1 MIARNQILLPMENS
15 IYKRLFKLVI
25 KYWPFLVVS
34 TLTAFIYVLLNSIS
48 IWLTASLINNIL
60 SDFTK
65 LVGEQ
70 FQFAS
75 SSSLTLN
82 EKLKYWTNGLIL
94 RDTAKDTLQILC
106 VSILII
112 FILKNV
118 FLYLKN
124 IMLTIVQFRLITE
137 LRNKLYIHFH
147 KLSLSFFN
155 QHKSGE
161 LTSIVVNDV
170 ANMRQALTTSFQ
182 RIFVE
187 PINIIA
193 FSVLLF
199 IISWKLA
206 LIAITIIPLAG
217 FVIVNIS
224 RSIRR
229 KSRRTAVKIAGITNI
244 ITETLTS
251 MRVVKA
257 FAMED
262 YEVGRFTKETKNYYN
277 LIFRRARLRSL
288 APPITE
294 IMGVFIGVA
303 LLWVGGTEVLSAQ
316 GLTSEDFIRFI
327 LIMFSALQP
336 IRSLSNVFAE
346 IQVGAASAERVFGI
360 LDTEPAILD
369 GDEVIEDVLFNES
382 ITFDHVFFQYDDSD
396 IQVLQDIS
404 FSLNKGSVVALVGVS
419 GAGKSTTADLIPR
432 FFEPTEGAVRLDGVD
447 IRKFQ
452 TRALRQL
459 MGIVTQETI
468 LFNDTISG
476 NIAYGK
482 KDIPIER
489 IRKAAAAANALEF
502 IDKLPE
508 GFDTIIGEKGARLSG
523 GQRQRLA
530 IARALLKD
538 PPILIL
544 DEATSSLDIESEKK
558 VQEAMDRL
566 MKDRTVLVIAHRLST
581 IVNVDN
587 IIVLD
592 GGKIIETGTHEQL
605 LGQNG
610 IYKNLYNVQFSN

>member
-1 MIARNQILLPMENS
+1 MENS

-60 SDFTK
+60 SDFNK

-94 RDTAKDTLQILC
+94 RDTAKETLQVLC

-112 FILKNV
+112 FLLKNV

-124 IMLTIVQFRLITE
+124 ITLTIVQFRLITE

-170 ANMRQALTTSFQ
+170 ANMRQALTIGFQ

-193 FSVLLF
+193 FTALLF

-217 FVIVNIS
+217 LVIVNIS

-244 ITETLTS
+244 LTETLTS

-257 FAMED
+257 FSMED
-262 YEVGRFTKETKNYYN
+262 YEVDRFSNETRNYYN

-294 IMGVFIGVA
+294 TMGVIIGVA
-303 LLWVGGTEVLSAQ
+303 LLWVGGTEVLNAQ

-327 LIMFSALQP
+327 LIMFSGLQP

-346 IQVGAASAERVFGI
+346 IQVGAASAERVFVI
-360 LDTEPAILD
+360 LDNPPTIV
-369 GDEVIEDVLFNES
+369 DEFDAVIIDTFEDKIQINDVSFKYESDDTVLKN
-382 ITFDHVFFQYDDSD
+382 
-396 IQVLQDIS
+396 IS
-404 FSLNKGSVVALVGVS
+404 FEIEKGSAVALVGSS
-419 GAGKSTTADLIPR
+419 GAGKSTLADLIPR
-432 FFEPTEGAVRLDGVD
+432 FYDVNQGAIEIDGQD
-447 IRKFQ
+447 IRHV
-452 TRALRQL
+452 TLNSLRRL

-468 LFNDTISG
+468 LFNDTIKA
-476 NIAYGK
+476 NIAYGQ
-482 KDIPIER
+482 KDVHDKQVI
-489 IRKAAAAANALEF
+489 AAATAANALEF
-502 IDKLPE
+502 IEELPE
-508 GFDTIIGEKGARLSG
+508 GLDTVIGEKGVKLSG

-530 IARALLKD
+530 IARAIMKN

-544 DEATSSLDIESEKK
+544 DEATSALDTESERL
-558 VQEAMDRL
+558 VQEALGTL
-566 MKDRTVLVIAHRLST
+566 MTDRTVLVIAHRLST
-581 IVNVDN
+581 VTNADK
-587 IIVLD
+587 IIVLEK
-592 GGKIIETGTHEQL
+592 GQIKEMGTHDELIQK
-605 LGQNG
+605 NG
-610 IYKNLYNVQFSN
+610 LYSNLYKVQFN

>member
-1 MIARNQILLPMENS
+1 MS
-15 IYKRLFKLVI
+15 V
-25 KYWPFLVVS
+25 
-34 TLTAFIYVLLNSIS
+34 
-48 IWLTASLINNIL
+48 WLTASLINNIL
-60 SDFTK
+60 SDFDK
-65 LVGEQ
+65 LVNEQ
-70 FQFAS
+70 TQFAS
-75 SSSLTLN
+75 SSLLTLN

-94 RDTAKDTLQILC
+94 RETAKETLQVLC
-106 VSILII
+106 IIILII
-112 FILKNV
+112 FLLKNV

-124 IMLTIVQFRLITE
+124 ITLTIVQFRLITE

-170 ANMRQALTTSFQ
+170 ANMRQALTIGFQ

-193 FSVLLF
+193 FTALLF

-251 MRVVKA
+251 MRIVKA

-262 YEVGRFTKETKNYYN
+262 YEVDRFSNETRNYYN

-294 IMGVFIGVA
+294 TMGVIIGVA
-303 LLWVGGTEVLSAQ
+303 LLWVGGTEVLNAQ

-327 LIMFSALQP
+327 LIMFSGLQP

-346 IQVGAASAERVFGI
+346 IQVGAASAERVFVI
-360 LDTEPAILD
+360 LDNPPTIVDEFDAVIIDTFENKIL
-369 GDEVIEDVLFNES
+369 INDVSFKYES
-382 ITFDHVFFQYDDSD
+382 DDT
-396 IQVLQDIS
+396 VLKNIS
-404 FSLNKGSVVALVGVS
+404 FEIEKGSSVALVGSS
-419 GAGKSTTADLIPR
+419 GSGKSTLADLIPR
-432 FFEPTEGAVRLDGVD
+432 FYDVNQGAIEIDGQD
-447 IRKFQ
+447 IRHV
-452 TRALRQL
+452 TLNSLRRL

-468 LFNDTISG
+468 LFNDTIKA
-476 NIAYGK
+476 NIAYGQ
-482 KDIPIER
+482 KDVDDKQVI
-489 IRKAAAAANALEF
+489 AAATAANALEF
-502 IDKLPE
+502 IEELPE
-508 GFDTIIGEKGARLSG
+508 GLDTVIGEKGVKLSG

-530 IARALLKD
+530 IARAIMKN

-544 DEATSSLDIESEKK
+544 DEATSALDTESERL
-558 VQEAMDRL
+558 VQEALGTL
-566 MKDRTVLVIAHRLST
+566 MTDRTVLVIAHRLST
-581 IVNVDN
+581 VTNADK
-587 IIVLD
+587 IIVLEK
-592 GGKIIETGTHEQL
+592 GQIKEMGTHDELIQK
-605 LGQNG
+605 NG
-610 IYKNLYNVQFSN
+610 LYSNLYNIQFN

>member
-1 MIARNQILLPMENS
+1 MS
-15 IYKRLFKLVI
+15 V
-25 KYWPFLVVS
+25 
-34 TLTAFIYVLLNSIS
+34 
-48 IWLTASLINNIL
+48 WLTASLINNIL
-60 SDFTK
+60 SDFDK
-65 LVGEQ
+65 LVNEQ
-70 FQFAS
+70 TQFAS
-75 SSSLTLN
+75 SSLLTLN

-94 RDTAKDTLQILC
+94 RETAKETLQVLC
-106 VSILII
+106 IIILII
-112 FILKNV
+112 FLLKNV

-124 IMLTIVQFRLITE
+124 ITLTIVQFRLITE

-170 ANMRQALTTSFQ
+170 ANMRQALTIGFQ

-193 FSVLLF
+193 FTALLF

-251 MRVVKA
+251 MRIVKA

-262 YEVGRFTKETKNYYN
+262 YEVDRFSNETRNYYN

-294 IMGVFIGVA
+294 TMGVIIGVA
-303 LLWVGGTEVLSAQ
+303 LLWVGGTEVLNAQ

-327 LIMFSALQP
+327 LIMFSGLQP

-346 IQVGAASAERVFGI
+346 IQVGAASAERVFVI
-360 LDTEPAILD
+360 LDNPPTIVDEFDAVIIDTFENKIL
-369 GDEVIEDVLFNES
+369 INDVSFKYES
-382 ITFDHVFFQYDDSD
+382 DDT
-396 IQVLQDIS
+396 VLKNIS
-404 FSLNKGSVVALVGVS
+404 FEIEKGSSVALVGSS
-419 GAGKSTTADLIPR
+419 GSGKSTLADLIPR
-432 FFEPTEGAVRLDGVD
+432 FYDVNQGAIEIDGQD
-447 IRKFQ
+447 IRHV
-452 TRALRQL
+452 TLNSLRRL

-468 LFNDTISG
+468 LFNDTIKA
-476 NIAYGK
+476 NIAYGQ
-482 KDIPIER
+482 KDVDDKQVI
-489 IRKAAAAANALEF
+489 AAATAANALEF
-502 IDKLPE
+502 IEELPE
-508 GFDTIIGEKGARLSG
+508 GLDAVIGEKGVKLSG

-530 IARALLKD
+530 IARAIMKN

-544 DEATSSLDIESEKK
+544 DEATSALDTESERL
-558 VQEAMDRL
+558 VQEALGTL
-566 MKDRTVLVIAHRLST
+566 MTDRTVLVIAHRLST
-581 IVNVDN
+581 VTNADK
-587 IIVLD
+587 IIVLEK
-592 GGKIIETGTHEQL
+592 GQIKEMGTHDELIQK
-605 LGQNG
+605 NG
-610 IYKNLYNVQFSN
+610 LYSNLYNVQFN